1 MPHTSETTD
10 LRPRCGNFG
19 YAVMAALLLATIAVL
34 LGDVR

>member
-1 MPHTSETTD
+1 MTDLSD